1 MRKFLTISIVLV
13 ILVGC
18 SSPQA
23 EPSEVPEVPQVP
35 TSEPASTTAPADTPS
50 PTETTAPTTT
60 PEPTTTPLPEGVL
73 FRDDFNGD
81 ISVEWDI
88 QNENSDKWTLTDDG
102 WLQIVGEQNSL
113 LGEEYQTNLFWHA
126 LPEGDFVIT
135 THLKTKPFENFHQSA
150 LFIYEDPENYIAI
163 NRGFC
168 DVCSTGGGGFYMDYK
183 ISGVTGAYASATDAE
198 DVYLRLE
205 SKDGMI
211 TGYYATQPDQW
222 QRLGRFGNYFKFTRV
237 GIGVSNVR
245 ATDDLVGL
253 FDSFEISKPE

>member
-1 MRKFLTISIVLV
+1 MRKILLFGVLV
-13 ILVGC
+13 IILAGC
-18 SSPQA
+18 SSPA
-23 EPSEVPEVPQVP
+23 
-35 TSEPASTTAPADTPS
+35 
-50 PTETTAPTTT
+50 
-60 PEPTTTPLPEGVL
+60 PEPTAIPAASTAEPTSPSAPTQTSVSTESPVPSATIEPTLTALPEGIL

-88 QNENSDKWTLTDDG
+88 QNENPGKWTLTDDG
-102 WLQIVGEQNSL
+102 WLQIVGEHNSL
-113 LGEEYQTNLFWHA
+113 LGEEYQTNLFWHV

-183 ISGVTGAYASATDAE
+183 ISGVTGAYSSATDAE

-205 SKDGMI
+205 SKNDMI
-211 TGYYATQPDQW
+211 TGYYAVQPDQW

-245 ATDDLVGL
+245 APDDLVGL
-253 FDSFEISKPE
+253 FDYFEISKP